1 VKGVESRNEKPD
13 PPSPR
18 VIVVEGEDESTRV
31 TAVRELLASFTAS
44 FEGKIVSSTSNE
56 LLVEKFEGSELLLSA
71 LRAAATPSLTGQPR
85 AIVVQCRTLDVTDAQ
100 RVFEWI
106 SGAEVAERV
115 PSPPA
120 VVVICCERAPSQRA
134 RRILEAAGARIES
147 VERLSY
153 TDLPRFV
160 IELAREAGLSLAS
173 DAAAYL
179 AAVAGGDV
187 NALKSAVAQLADAYP
202 SGESKNRLGLSDLER
217 IFDPARHDPPWVL
230 IQAVERGD
238 VSTALMSLEGFLDG
252 GYHPLQVLAML
263 YTSCRRIAYLALA
276 PVTHKEL
283 LASMKLPP
291 SVRSRISSLARRLG
305 ASGSKKL
312 LVTLAQA
319 ELDMKGDSGLDP
331 RIVLEKLVVE
341 VCELLGGRSNQVVSA
356 PTRTISRKT

>member
-1 VKGVESRNEKPD
+1 
-13 PPSPR
+13 
-18 VIVVEGEDESTRV
+18 
-31 TAVRELLASFTAS
+31 
-44 FEGKIVSSTSNE
+44 
-56 LLVEKFEGSELLLSA
+56 
-71 LRAAATPSLTGQPR
+71 
-85 AIVVQCRTLDVTDAQ
+85 
-100 RVFEWI
+100 
-106 SGAEVAERV
+106 
-115 PSPPA
+115 
-120 VVVICCERAPSQRA
+120 
-134 RRILEAAGARIES
+134 
-147 VERLSY
+147 
-153 TDLPRFV
+153 
-160 IELAREAGLSLAS
+160 
-173 DAAAYL
+173 
-179 AAVAGGDV
+179 
-187 NALKSAVAQLADAYP
+187 
-202 SGESKNRLGLSDLER
+202 
-217 IFDPARHDPPWVL
+217 
-230 IQAVERGD
+230 
-238 VSTALMSLEGFLDG
+238 MSLEGFLDG